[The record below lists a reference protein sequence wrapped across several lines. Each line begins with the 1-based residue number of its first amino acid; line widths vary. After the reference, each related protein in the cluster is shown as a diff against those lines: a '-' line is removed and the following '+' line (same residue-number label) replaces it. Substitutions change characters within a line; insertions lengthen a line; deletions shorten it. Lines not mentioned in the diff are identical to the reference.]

1 MRRLIGLLVALAA
14 IDVIVLA
21 LPGFSGGWRLVVH
34 IAATIA
40 GFVVMV
46 RIRPLG
52 IRGGVLGIFG
62 PAGLLVAHAL
72 AWRRQ
77 SRLPAPV
84 VMADPTAQ
92 ESTSTGARM
101 LDGRMRHAAP
111 ETLGSLVTVLR
122 HGSVSARRRALE
134 TVVRSFEPALSP
146 LIARAL
152 ADGDQTIRA
161 LAAAAA
167 ARMSRNLTQRRA
179 VLAARVE
186 RGDTVAEDALIAL
199 LSDHAR
205 ANVLL
210 SDAQRDQLRRDVMA
224 ILKERPAGDARNH
237 KLETIL
243 AEAAWAAGDYELID
257 ELASRHREP
266 AANGLGWWRGTA
278 AAA

>member
-1 MRRLIGLLVALAA
+1 MTRLILVLFVLAA
-14 IDVIVLA
+14 IDVTVLA
-21 LPGFSGGWRLVVH
+21 LPGIASGARLALH

-40 GFVVMV
+40 GFVVMI

-62 PAGLLVAHAL
+62 PAGLLLAHAL

-84 VMADPTAQ
+84 VMADPIGREPA
-92 ESTSTGARM
+92 SSGARM

-111 ETLGSLVTVLR
+111 ETLGSLVTVSR

-152 ADGDQTIRA
+152 GDGDQTIRA

-167 ARMSRNLTQRRA
+167 ARMSRNLMQRRA
-179 VLAARVE
+179 TLAARVE
-186 RGDTVAEDALIAL
+186 RGDAGAQDALIAL

-205 ANVLL
+205 SNVLL
-210 SDAQRDQLRRDVMA
+210 SDAQRDQLRRDVLAM
-224 ILKERPAGDARNH
+224 LQGRPSGEARNH
-237 KLETIL
+237 DLETIL

-257 ELASRHREP
+257 EIASRHREP
-266 AANGLGWWRGTA
+266 ADAGLGWWRSA
-278 AAA
+278 ALAA